1 MGTFF
6 VYILKSAFCLAL
18 FYLFYRLLLS
28 KETFHRFNRVA
39 LLGLLVASCVVPL
52 IQVGAQGANEINR
65 QFLSLEEMLLMAE
78 PMDEV
83 GAEALAIPTWG
94 WKEVLLLLYI
104 IGIVFF
110 LIRNLWS
117 LGRMI
122 GLIDGCRKE
131 KMDDGI
137 LLFTHRKEIAPFS
150 WMKCIVLS
158 EKDLDEGGEAI
169 LTHESAHIANR
180 HSWDLLLADVCV
192 FFQWFNPAAWLL
204 KQELQNIH
212 EYEADEWVIN
222 QGIDAKKYQLL
233 LIKKAVGTRLY
244 SMANSLNH
252 SSLKKRITM
261 MIKKK
266 SNPWARL
273 KYLYILPLA
282 AASVAAFARPEV
294 SNSLDEISSAKV
306 SDLASIMKAD
316 GEKSVEKI
324 SEKKVK
330 VAGKVIE
337 EKNGKPVTG
346 ASILVRGTTNG
357 TLAIDGKFSIE
368 ANEGDV
374 LVVSFIGLQTQSVIV
389 PKGGSESMVISMKE
403 EVQNLNEMVV
413 IGYAPQDDGT
423 LEIKGKM
430 TDKDGKEYDMKGKMT
445 TEKKGDTTIN
455 QVDWSRTPKADKADE
470 EQVIFQVVEEM
481 PDFPGGM
488 KECMKFLAR
497 NMKYP
502 MAAQEAKI
510 EGRVVVQFVVDRDG
524 SVNDIKV
531 VRSISPQ
538 LDAEAVR
545 VIGLMP
551 KWNPG
556 KQRGKAV
563 AVKYTMPIQFRLDKP
578 KAEEKVVQA
587 ITMKVDKE
595 ASQETV
601 DAVKDHL
608 RGKVTRVNYEA
619 DENGPVVQLGV
630 RGSKAGQ
637 GTDSVLIVVDDVIQG
652 HGQKVMNSI
661 QPQNIE
667 RIEVLKEKSAI
678 LAFGDKAKHGV
689 IIITTKKNK

>member
-52 IQVGAQGANEINR
+52 IQVGAEGANEINR

-83 GAEALAIPTWG
+83 GIETLAIPTWG

-169 LTHESAHIANR
+169 LTHERAHIANR

-316 GEKSVEKI
+316 GEKSVENLL
-324 SEKKVK
+324 EEKVK
-330 VAGKVIE
+330 VAGKVVE
-337 EKNGKPVTG
+337 EKNGLPVLG
-346 ASILVRGTTNG
+346 ASIVIRGTVIG
-357 TLAIDGKFSIE
+357 TLTDVDGNFSIV

-374 LVVSFIGLQTQSVIV
+374 LLFSFVGMQAQSVIV
-389 PKGGSESMVISMKE
+389 PKGGAKSMVVSMKDD
-403 EVQNLNEMVV
+403 VQNLDEVMVV
-413 IGYAPQDDGT
+413 GYAAYED
-423 LEIKGKM
+423 EVVEAKSIKLP
-430 TDKDGKEYDMKGKMT
+430 KE
-445 TEKKGDTTIN
+445 EKKEN
-455 QVDWSRTPKADKADE
+455 E

-497 NMKYP
+497 NIKYP
-502 MAAQEAKI
+502 VLAQEAKI
-510 EGRVVVQFVVDRDG
+510 EGRVIVQFVVDRDG

-563 AVKYTMPIQFRLDKP
+563 AVKYTMPIQFRLQEP
-578 KAEEKVVQA
+578 KAEEKVVQT

-619 DENGPVVQLGV
+619 DENGPVLQLGV

-661 QPQNIE
+661 HPQNIE

-678 LAFGDKAKHGV
+678 LAYGDKAKHGV

>member
-52 IQVGAQGANEINR
+52 IQVGAEGANEINR

-83 GAEALAIPTWG
+83 GIETLAIPTWG
-94 WKEVLLLLYI
+94 WKDVLLLLYI

-169 LTHESAHIANR
+169 LTHERAHIANR

-252 SSLKKRITM
+252 SSLKKRIAM

-316 GEKSVEKI
+316 GEKSVENI

-337 EKNGKPVTG
+337 ENNGKPVTG

-403 EVQNLNEMVV
+403 EVQNLSEMVV
-413 IGYAPQDDGT
+413 VGYAPQDDGT

-445 TEKKGDTTIN
+445 TEKKGNTTIN

-563 AVKYTMPIQFRLDKP
+563 AVKYTMPIQFRLQEL

-667 RIEVLKEKSAI
+667 SIEVLKEKSAI

-689 IIITTKKNK
+689 IIITTKKDK

>member
-39 LLGLLVASCVVPL
+39 LLCLLVLSCVVPL
-52 IQVGAQGANEINR
+52 IEVGSEGVNEINR
-65 QFLSLEEMLLMAE
+65 QFLSWEEMLLMSE
-78 PMDEV
+78 LQTGEV
-83 GAEALAIPTWG
+83 AEAKAASSWG
-94 WKEVLLLLYI
+94 WKEVLLLVYL

-110 LIRNLWS
+110 LVRTLWS
-117 LGRMI
+117 LARMF
-122 GLIDGCRKE
+122 GLLDGCKKE
-131 KMDDGI
+131 RLEGGI
-137 LLFTHRKEIAPFS
+137 YLFVHEKEIAPFS
-150 WMKCIVLS
+150 WMKFIVLS
-158 EKDLDEGGEAI
+158 KKDCEEGGEAI
-169 LTHESAHIANR
+169 LTHERAHIHHL

-222 QGIDAKKYQLL
+222 QGIDAKRYQLL

-244 SMANSLNH
+244 SMANNLNH

-294 SNSLDEISSAKV
+294 SNSFEEISSVKV

-316 GEKSVEKI
+316 GEKSVENL
-324 SEKKVK
+324 SQKKVK

-346 ASILVRGTTNG
+346 ASIIVRGTTNG

-389 PKGGSESMVISMKE
+389 PKGGSESMVVSMKE
-403 EVQNLNEMVV
+403 EVQNLEEMVIV
-413 IGYAPQDDGT
+413 GYAPQDDGVIQVT
-423 LEIKGKM
+423 SVK
-430 TDKDGKEYDMKGKMT
+430 KE
-445 TEKKGDTTIN
+445 EEA
-455 QVDWSRTPKADKADE
+455 PAPKADE
-470 EQVIFQVVEEM
+470 EQVVFQLVEEM
-481 PDFPGGM
+481 PSFPGGM
-488 KECMKFLAR
+488 KECMMFLAK

-502 MAAQEAKI
+502 VAAQQAKI
-510 EGRVVVQFVVDRDG
+510 EGRVIVQFVVDRDG
-524 SVNDIKV
+524 SIKDAQV
-531 VRSISPQ
+531 VRSVSPE

-545 VIGLMP
+545 VINSMP
-551 KWNPG
+551 KWTPG

-563 AVKYTMPIQFRLDKP
+563 AVKYTMPVMFRLQKQQEP
-578 KAEEKVVQA
+578 QMSVVNL
-587 ITMKVDKE
+587 KVDKDME
-595 ASQETV
+595 MGTV
-601 DAVKDHL
+601 TEVKDYLRKGYVTRINYEKLEEGETNPLVKNGIVL
-608 RGKVTRVNYEA
+608 RG
-619 DENGPVVQLGV
+619 ENPDKKPIVVVDGEFKGYGSEVLSTLNPVDIE
-630 RGSKAGQ
+630 SI
-637 GTDSVLIVVDDVIQG
+637 SVLKDKTG
-652 HGQKVMNSI
+652 
-661 QPQNIE
+661 IE
-667 RIEVLKEKSAI
+667 K
-678 LAFGDKAKHGV
+678 FGELGKNGV
-689 IIITTKKNK
+689 ILVTTKKNK

>member
-1 MGTFF
+1 
-6 VYILKSAFCLAL
+6 
-18 FYLFYRLLLS
+18 
-28 KETFHRFNRVA
+28 
-39 LLGLLVASCVVPL
+39 
-52 IQVGAQGANEINR
+52 
-65 QFLSLEEMLLMAE
+65 
-78 PMDEV
+78 
-83 GAEALAIPTWG
+83 
-94 WKEVLLLLYI
+94 
-104 IGIVFF
+104 
-110 LIRNLWS
+110 
-117 LGRMI
+117 
-122 GLIDGCRKE
+122 
-131 KMDDGI
+131 
-137 LLFTHRKEIAPFS
+137 
-150 WMKCIVLS
+150 
-158 EKDLDEGGEAI
+158 
-169 LTHESAHIANR
+169 
-180 HSWDLLLADVCV
+180 
-192 FFQWFNPAAWLL
+192 
-204 KQELQNIH
+204 
-212 EYEADEWVIN
+212 
-222 QGIDAKKYQLL
+222 
-233 LIKKAVGTRLY
+233 
-244 SMANSLNH
+244 
-252 SSLKKRITM
+252 M

-316 GEKSVEKI
+316 GEKSVENLL
-324 SEKKVK
+324 EEKVK
-330 VAGKVIE
+330 VAGKVVE
-337 EKNGKPVTG
+337 EKNGLPVLG
-346 ASILVRGTTNG
+346 ASIVIRGTVIG
-357 TLAIDGKFSIE
+357 TLTDVDGNFSIV

-374 LVVSFIGLQTQSVIV
+374 LLFSFVGMQAQSVIV
-389 PKGGSESMVISMKE
+389 PKGGAKSMVVSMKDD
-403 EVQNLNEMVV
+403 VQNLDEVMVV
-413 IGYAPQDDGT
+413 GYAAYED
-423 LEIKGKM
+423 EVVEAKSIKLP
-430 TDKDGKEYDMKGKMT
+430 KE
-445 TEKKGDTTIN
+445 EKKEN
-455 QVDWSRTPKADKADE
+455 E

-497 NMKYP
+497 NIKYP
-502 MAAQEAKI
+502 VLAQEAKI
-510 EGRVVVQFVVDRDG
+510 EGRVIVQFVVDRDG

-578 KAEEKVVQA
+578 KAEEKVVQT
-587 ITMKVDKE
+587 ISMKVDKE

-619 DENGPVVQLGV
+619 DENGPVLQLGV

-661 QPQNIE
+661 HPQNIE
-667 RIEVLKEKSAI
+667 SIEVLKEKSAI
-678 LAFGDKAKHGV
+678 LAYGDKAKHGV

>member
-1 MGTFF
+1 
-6 VYILKSAFCLAL
+6 
-18 FYLFYRLLLS
+18 
-28 KETFHRFNRVA
+28 
-39 LLGLLVASCVVPL
+39 
-52 IQVGAQGANEINR
+52 
-65 QFLSLEEMLLMAE
+65 
-78 PMDEV
+78 
-83 GAEALAIPTWG
+83 
-94 WKEVLLLLYI
+94 
-104 IGIVFF
+104 
-110 LIRNLWS
+110 
-117 LGRMI
+117 
-122 GLIDGCRKE
+122 
-131 KMDDGI
+131 
-137 LLFTHRKEIAPFS
+137 
-150 WMKCIVLS
+150 
-158 EKDLDEGGEAI
+158 
-169 LTHESAHIANR
+169 
-180 HSWDLLLADVCV
+180 
-192 FFQWFNPAAWLL
+192 
-204 KQELQNIH
+204 
-212 EYEADEWVIN
+212 
-222 QGIDAKKYQLL
+222 
-233 LIKKAVGTRLY
+233 
-244 SMANSLNH
+244 
-252 SSLKKRITM
+252 M

-316 GEKSVEKI
+316 GEKSVENI

-337 EKNGKPVTG
+337 ENNGKPVTG

-403 EVQNLNEMVV
+403 EVQNLSEMVV
-413 IGYAPQDDGT
+413 VGYAPQDDGT

-445 TEKKGDTTIN
+445 TEKKGNTTIN

-502 MAAQEAKI
+502 LAAQQAKI

-531 VRSISPQ
+531 VRSISPE

-563 AVKYTMPIQFRLDKP
+563 AVKYTMPIQFHLDKP

-661 QPQNIE
+661 HPQNIE
-667 RIEVLKEKSAI
+667 SIEVLKEKSAI
-678 LAFGDKAKHGV
+678 LAYGDKAKHGV
-689 IIITTKKNK
+689 IIITTKKDK

>member
-83 GAEALAIPTWG
+83 GAETLAVPTWG
-94 WKEVLLLLYI
+94 WKEMLLLLYI

-169 LTHESAHIANR
+169 LTHERAHIANR

-316 GEKSVEKI
+316 GEKSVENI

-330 VAGKVIE
+330 VSGKVVE
-337 EKNGKPVTG
+337 EATGRLVTG
-346 ASILVRGTTNG
+346 ASILVRGTTYG

-389 PKGGSESMVISMKE
+389 PKGGSESMVVSMKE

-413 IGYAPQDDGT
+413 VGYVPQDDGT

-497 NMKYP
+497 NIKYP
-502 MAAQEAKI
+502 VLAQEAKI
-510 EGRVVVQFVVDRDG
+510 EGRVIVQFVVDRDG

-563 AVKYTMPIQFRLDKP
+563 AVKYTMPIQFRLQEL

-667 RIEVLKEKSAI
+667 SIEVLKEKSAI

-689 IIITTKKNK
+689 IIITTKKDK

>member
-28 KETFHRFNRVA
+28 RETFHRFNRVA
-39 LLGLLVASCVVPL
+39 LLCLLVLSCVVPL
-52 IQVGAQGANEINR
+52 IEVGSEGVNEINR
-65 QFLSLEEMLLMAE
+65 QFLSWEEMLLMSE
-78 PMDEV
+78 LQTSEV
-83 GAEALAIPTWG
+83 AEAETVLSWG
-94 WKEVLLLLYI
+94 WKEVLLLVYL

-110 LIRNLWS
+110 LVRTLWS
-117 LGRMI
+117 LARMF
-122 GLIDGCRKE
+122 GLLDGCKKE
-131 KMDDGI
+131 CLEDGI
-137 LLFTHRKEIAPFS
+137 YLFVHEKEIAPFS
-150 WMKCIVLS
+150 WMKFIVLS
-158 EKDLDEGGEAI
+158 KKDCEEGGEAI
-169 LTHESAHIANR
+169 LTHERAHIHHL

-222 QGIDAKKYQLL
+222 QGIDAKRYQLL

-244 SMANSLNH
+244 SMANNLNH

-294 SNSLDEISSAKV
+294 SNSFEEISSVKV

-316 GEKSVEKI
+316 GEKSVENL
-324 SEKKVK
+324 SPKKVK

-346 ASILVRGTTNG
+346 ASIIIRGTTNG

-403 EVQNLNEMVV
+403 EVQNLEEMVIV
-413 IGYAPQDDGT
+413 GYAPQDDGVIQVT
-423 LEIKGKM
+423 SVK
-430 TDKDGKEYDMKGKMT
+430 KE
-445 TEKKGDTTIN
+445 EE
-455 QVDWSRTPKADKADE
+455 TPALKADE
-470 EQVIFQVVEEM
+470 EQVVFQVVEEM
-481 PDFPGGM
+481 PSFPGGM
-488 KECMKFLAR
+488 NECMMFLAK

-502 MAAQEAKI
+502 VAAQQAKI
-510 EGRVVVQFVVDRDG
+510 EGRVIVQFVVDRDG
-524 SVNDIKV
+524 SIKDAQV
-531 VRSISPQ
+531 VRSVSPE

-563 AVKYTMPIQFRLDKP
+563 AVKYTMPVMFRLQKQQEP
-578 KAEEKVVQA
+578 QVSVVNL
-587 ITMKVDKE
+587 KVDKDME
-595 ASQETV
+595 MGTV
-601 DAVKDHL
+601 TEVKDYLRKGYVTRINYEKLEEGETNPLVKNGILL
-608 RGKVTRVNYEA
+608 RG
-619 DENGPVVQLGV
+619 ENPDKKPIVVVDGEFKGYGSEVLSTLNPVDIE
-630 RGSKAGQ
+630 SI
-637 GTDSVLIVVDDVIQG
+637 SVLKDKTG
-652 HGQKVMNSI
+652 
-661 QPQNIE
+661 IE
-667 RIEVLKEKSAI
+667 K
-678 LAFGDKAKHGV
+678 FGELGKNGV
-689 IIITTKKNK
+689 ILVTTKKNK

>member
-83 GAEALAIPTWG
+83 GAEVLAVPTWG

-169 LTHESAHIANR
+169 LTHERAHIANR

-316 GEKSVEKI
+316 GEKSVENLL
-324 SEKKVK
+324 EEKVK
-330 VAGKVIE
+330 VAGKVVE
-337 EKNGKPVTG
+337 EKNGLPVLG
-346 ASILVRGTTNG
+346 ASIVIRGTVIG
-357 TLAIDGKFSIE
+357 TLTDVDGNFSIV

-374 LVVSFIGLQTQSVIV
+374 LLFSFVGMQAQSVIV
-389 PKGGSESMVISMKE
+389 PKGGAKSMVVSMKDD
-403 EVQNLNEMVV
+403 VQNLDEVMVV
-413 IGYAPQDDGT
+413 GYAAYED
-423 LEIKGKM
+423 EVVEAKSIKLP
-430 TDKDGKEYDMKGKMT
+430 KE
-445 TEKKGDTTIN
+445 EKKEN
-455 QVDWSRTPKADKADE
+455 E

-481 PDFPGGM
+481 PNFPGGM
-488 KECMKFLAR
+488 NECMKFLAR
-497 NMKYP
+497 NIKYP
-502 MAAQEAKI
+502 VLAQEAKI
-510 EGRVVVQFVVDRDG
+510 EGRVIVQFVVDRDG

-578 KAEEKVVQA
+578 KAEEKVVQT
-587 ITMKVDKE
+587 ISMKVDKE

-619 DENGPVVQLGV
+619 DENGPVLQLGV

-678 LAFGDKAKHGV
+678 LAYGDKAKHGV